1 MIKVYDVILNSEAVS
16 CFHRWALI
24 LVFLILLPWISIAEA
39 GVFEFVS
46 DDDEVDIIT
55 HPTGYTGIGGELIVT
70 VGIAPLSP
78 HADEMVIPVKN
89 AIQTWNQLVPTT
101 GNIKIDG
108 NTVPRRMFDFE
119 SVALHELGH
128 CIGLGHPNLGTESG
142 LTGEEKDYTKAVSGD
157 NDRFDLD
164 RGMDGIIGSE
174 DDLRG
179 DDINLHWFNK
189 ENNNPFLLAEVV
201 DKTTY
206 SVVLEDLPPGHRF
219 VANGDRF
226 VSLLLGYGNTES
238 VMQQGILSG
247 EARRSLVADD
257 VATLRL
263 GMSGLDRLAGTSD
276 DYTLTLQ
283 YAGMTDDADIVL
295 NFDNKTVF
303 AACSITGVFINDK
316 HVAIQ
321 KGQISFN
328 TGYQWF
334 FNSVS
339 DPTMPEQPVLSVRV
353 NGQAES
359 ATLQN
364 GDRLLLTIGL
374 NPGTRSGNQT
384 DYWVLAMTPLG
395 DYWLDSRLQFVR
407 SDTPVRAHGGTMIAF
422 SDLKIFDGVTGNLP
436 AGSYTIIFAVD
447 DNRDQIFDETYQHSV
462 SFTILPR

>member
-1 MIKVYDVILNSEAVS
+1 MLNIEAVNS
-16 CFHRWALI
+16 FYRWALVLLF
-24 LVFLILLPWISIAEA
+24 LVLLFWISIAEA

-46 DDDEVDIIT
+46 DDDEIDIIT

-78 HADEMVIPVKN
+78 HADEMEIPVQN
-89 AIQTWNQLVPTT
+89 VIQTWNQLVPTT

-128 CIGLGHPNLGTESG
+128 CIGLGHPNLGSESG

-179 DDINLHWFNK
+179 DDINLHWFNM

-206 SVVLEDLPPGHRF
+206 SLVLEDLPPGHRF
-219 VANGDRF
+219 AANGDRF

-238 VMQQGILSG
+238 VMQQGILLG

-263 GMSGLDRLAGTSD
+263 AMSGLDRLAGTSD

-283 YAGMTDDADIVL
+283 YAGMTDTADIVL
-295 NFDNKTVF
+295 NFDNKTAF

-321 KGQISFN
+321 QGQISFN

-334 FNSVS
+334 FNPVLDS
-339 DPTMPEQPVLSVRV
+339 TMQEQPVLSVRV

-374 NPGTRSGNQT
+374 NPGTKSGNQA

-407 SDTPVRAHGGTMIAF
+407 SDTPVRAHGGAMIAF
-422 SDLKIFDGVTGNLP
+422 SDLKIFEGVAGNLP
-436 AGSYTIIFAVD
+436 AGSYTVIFAVD